1 MKAYIISCVS
11 HYMGSNQKFYL
22 KSLDPTGFFN
32 PNISRIIHLK
42 LDWTT
47 NIYESDIIYNKSA
60 ANSCFKLIN
69 ATLHSDG
76 INVPNYNE
84 YCIDSLGLLDIND
97 LKIEKI
103 EINIKE
109 L

>member
-1 MKAYIISCVS
+1 
-11 HYMGSNQKFYL
+11 MGSNQKFYL
-22 KSLDPTGFFN
+22 KSLDPIAFYN
-32 PNISRIIHLK
+32 INISRLIHLG

-60 ANSCFKLIN
+60 ADSCFKLIN
-69 ATLHSDG
+69 ATLHSGG
-76 INVPNYNE
+76 INVPHHNE
-84 YCIDSLGLLDIND
+84 YCIESLGLHDIND